1 MHLSINRII
10 WIQSPTIYLLRLV
23 DYSFGGNAV
32 EAFRAL
38 REGANDAYK
47 NAKHSSPVAR
57 SSTTFKNLLQH
68 F

>member
-1 MHLSINRII
+1 
-10 WIQSPTIYLLRLV
+10 LV

-38 REGANDAYK
+38 KEGANDAYK

-57 SSTTFKNLLQH
+57 GSTTFKNLLQH